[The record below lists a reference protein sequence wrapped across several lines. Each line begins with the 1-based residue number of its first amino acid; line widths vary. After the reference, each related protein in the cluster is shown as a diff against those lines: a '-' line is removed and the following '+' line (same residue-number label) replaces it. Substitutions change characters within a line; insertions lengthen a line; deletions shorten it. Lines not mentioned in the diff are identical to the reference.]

1 MQIKQGMNHR
11 TKLSSYELLLE
22 CRDQAMKK
30 VTHLVSKCAN
40 GRSVLLLGENGV
52 GKEVVAQ
59 ALRERSDRSIGPMA
73 VLDCANLTG
82 DLLKSELFG
91 HEKGSFTGA
100 AGQHIGLF
108 ERANGGTAFLDEI
121 GEVPLEEQAKLLRV
135 VQERSFT
142 RLGGGKQIT
151 SDFRLVVATNKDLP
165 RMVTEKKFRQDL
177 YFRLQTFTI
186 QIPPLRERMEDVIRL
201 ANLFVDQFSSETKML
216 STEAEK
222 LVMSHSWPGNVRE
235 LKNAIERGVLF
246 SHNCESIS
254 EEDLGVSIVPNSSIH
269 AAIAGDQELQLTDAE
284 AQLIKAIRNVAE
296 EIRHGGVSS
305 SITKKFHKYLL
316 QLSRRYFYINF
327 YLLDLYAEHRVLKD
341 HILRLLTISIPPL
354 SSTTPLSSS
363 SDKAALT
370 RDIFVARRRISSS
383 RESGFVRIST
393 TFICSGDISTSV
405 NSDSWTLD

>member
-1 MQIKQGMNHR
+1 MQIKQGMHHR
-11 TKLSSYELLLE
+11 AQLSSYELLLE

-30 VTHLVSKCAN
+30 VTNLVNKCAN

-73 VLDCANLTG
+73 VLDCANLSG

-100 AGQHIGLF
+100 TGQHIGLF

-151 SDFRLVVATNKDLP
+151 SDFRLIVATNKDLP

-186 QIPPLRERMEDVIRL
+186 QIPPLRNRMEDVMRL

-216 STEAEK
+216 SAEAEK
-222 LVMSHSWPGNVRE
+222 LIMSHSWPGNVRE
-235 LKNAIERGVLF
+235 LRNAVERGVLF
-246 SHNCESIS
+246 SNNCKSIS
-254 EEDLGVSIVPNSSIH
+254 EEDLGVSMVPDLGTH
-269 AAIAGDQELQLTDAE
+269 APIDSTEGLQLTNAE
-284 AQLIKAIRNVAE
+284 IKLIKALRTVAKE
-296 EIRHGGVSS
+296 N
-305 SITKKFHKYLL
+305 
-316 QLSRRYFYINF
+316 RYGS
-327 YLLDLYAEHRVLKD
+327 E
-341 HILRLLTISIPPL
+341 
-354 SSTTPLSSS
+354 
-363 SDKAALT
+363 
-370 RDIFVARRRISSS
+370 
-383 RESGFVRIST
+383 
-393 TFICSGDISTSV
+393 
-405 NSDSWTLD
+405 